1 MRGAENTRVYTSQNI
16 MGTIILIE
24 CKNSSKIQTTNA
36 CARKQLDQPGFE
48 SMITNFFKKKTTSL
62 DGFPD
67 VFYIQMMPIQCKLF
81 QKGKRNKQTELP
93 ILIQRKDIKILISNS
108 SSSSQSE
115 LQKLQ
120 INFQQIKPNN
130 ILKGLQISEKAVSQ
144 VNVYVKDNK
153 NNLPLTN

>member
-1 MRGAENTRVYTSQNI
+1 MRGGENTRVYTSQNI

-36 CARKQLDQPGFE
+36 CTRKQLDQPGFE
-48 SMITNFFKKKTTSL
+48 SMITNFFKKETTSL
-62 DGFPD
+62 DGFSD
-67 VFYIQMMPIQCKLF
+67 VFYIQVMPIQCKLF
-81 QKGKRNKQTELP
+81 QEGKRNKQTKLP

-120 INFQQIKPNN
+120 TNFQQIKPNN
-130 ILKGLQISEKAVSQ
+130 ILKGLQYQKKL
-144 VNVYVKDNK
+144 YHR
-153 NNLPLTN
+153 